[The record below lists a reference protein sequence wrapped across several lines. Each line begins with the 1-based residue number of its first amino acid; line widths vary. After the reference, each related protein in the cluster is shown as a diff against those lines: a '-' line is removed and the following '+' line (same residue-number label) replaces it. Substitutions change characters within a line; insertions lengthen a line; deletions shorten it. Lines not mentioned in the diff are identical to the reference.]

1 MTEKETR
8 MSKTPQTQIC
18 ELEHGFQRGDET
30 ITKVS
35 LRKPKAGELRGLN
48 LQDLFQADVN
58 AVLTLLPRISDPIM
72 TPQDCADLDP
82 IDLMELGGAIKGFF
96 MPKAMRDQIAQIS

>member
-1 MTEKETR
+1 MEKAA
-8 MSKTPQTQIC
+8 PQTTVC
-18 ELEHGFQRGDET
+18 ELETGFQRGDET
-30 ITKVS
+30 ITKVT

-48 LQDLFQADVN
+48 LQDLFQADVS

-72 TPQDCADLDP
+72 TPQECADLDP

-96 MPKAMRDQIAQIS
+96 MNKAMREMIGQTS

>member
-1 MTEKETR
+1 MDSTTTK
-8 MSKTPQTQIC
+8 TQIC
-18 ELEHGFQRGDET
+18 ELETGFQRGDDLVKT
-30 ITKVS
+30 VT

-72 TPQDCADLDP
+72 TPQECADLDP

-96 MPKAMRDQIAQIS
+96 MPRAMKEQIGLTN